1 MLIWLKNQ
9 GKVRYRTFQLR
20 SAWAT
25 REQNIALLK
34 SGKEFDLLVLG
45 GGATGCGCALDAQT
59 RGLNVALLEKEDFAS
74 GTSSRS
80 TKLIWAGSR
89 YLVLGL
95 VKLFSL
101 NLLWSPLK
109 TVDEFWGTF
118 KMVLGCHQERRS
130 LIELNPHLITW
141 LPIAVSLH
149 DTALDLCKETRPLIF
164 QRWSG
169 SESQILY
176 Y

>member
-1 MLIWLKNQ
+1 
-9 GKVRYRTFQLR
+9 
-20 SAWAT
+20 
-25 REQNIALLK
+25 
-34 SGKEFDLLVLG
+34 
-45 GGATGCGCALDAQT
+45 LDAQT
-59 RGLNVALLEKEDFAS
+59 RGLSVALLEKEDFAS

-118 KMVLGCHQERRS
+118 KMVLGCHQER
-130 LIELNPHLITW
+130 P
-141 LPIAVSLH
+141 P
-149 DTALDLCKETRPLIF
+149 
-164 QRWSG
+164 
-169 SESQILY
+169 
-176 Y
+176 

>member
-1 MLIWLKNQ
+1 M
-9 GKVRYRTFQLR
+9 RETDRTIH
-20 SAWAT
+20 
-25 REQNIALLK
+25 E
-34 SGKEFDLLVLG
+34 
-45 GGATGCGCALDAQT
+45 
-59 RGLNVALLEKEDFAS
+59 VALLEKEDFAS

-141 LPIAVSLH
+141 LPIAVSS
-149 DTALDLCKETRPLIF
+149 RSQPLRFAASSCLANFKRLVLGCIGADF
-164 QRWSG
+164 
-169 SESQILY
+169 ES
-176 Y
+176 